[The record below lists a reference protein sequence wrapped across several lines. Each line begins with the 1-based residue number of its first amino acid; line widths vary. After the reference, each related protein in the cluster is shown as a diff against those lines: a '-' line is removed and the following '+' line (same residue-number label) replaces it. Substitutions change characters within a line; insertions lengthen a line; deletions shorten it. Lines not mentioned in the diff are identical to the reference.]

1 MEVNL
6 VYEWF
11 NAKDTERLHNYMKL
25 IDKVTTPYV
34 GKLIEKGICKTT
46 GLADN
51 SGRMMSIWS
60 FENAEA
66 FGKLW
71 NDPEYHSI
79 MIKLNQLTDNMTIRI
94 CRPSRPIVQEEIS

>member
-6 VYEWF
+6 VYEWV
-11 NAKDTERLHNYMKL
+11 NAKETERLNTYQKL
-25 IDKVTTPYV
+25 IAEVTTPYV
-34 GKLIEKGICKTT
+34 GKLIEDGILKTT

-51 SGRMMSIWS
+51 SGRIMSIWA
-60 FENAEA
+60 FEDVES

-79 MIKLNQLTDNMTIRI
+79 MIKLNQLTDNMNIRI
-94 CRPSRPIVQEEIS
+94 CRPSRQIESKEIT